1 MYSDFVS
8 SPHFRRRVT
17 IHDVARHA
25 GVSITTVSHAL
36 NGKGVVADTTR
47 ARVAESAAAL
57 GYSPDVIARGLRKQ
71 RLGLLGLVIRPLDTL
86 DSYQP
91 EGVDYFVRFSG
102 AAAVEALDRGF
113 GLMLVRDPT
122 TSNVPGIALAV
133 DGFIISDP
141 VARDPVI
148 ELLARHGIPLVT
160 VGRDVERPEFTDWVE
175 PGSASD
181 MRAVIEHL
189 LDRGAGRVALVTGTD
204 ANAWNVDSE
213 LAYREWS
220 AARGQEAIVYRQD
233 ERSGESGGREVAEE
247 MLASGGAPGD
257 APLPD
262 AIYCLTGRHAAGLQ
276 SRLQE
281 AGLAV
286 PRDVM
291 IVAGS
296 DSEQTRNSSPPI
308 TSVDLTPE
316 MTAAAAVD
324 FLLLRLSGHTQSVAP
339 LIENVLRVREST
351 NRR

>member
-1 MYSDFVS
+1 M
-8 SPHFRRRVT
+8 T

-36 NGKGVVADTTR
+36 NGKGVVADATR
-47 ARVAESAAAL
+47 ARVVDSATTL

-71 RLGLLGLVIRPLDTL
+71 SLGLLGLVIRPLDSL

-91 EGVDYFVRFSG
+91 AGVDYFVRFAG

-141 VARDPVI
+141 VASDPVI
-148 ELLARHGIPLVT
+148 ELLNRNGIPLVT
-160 VGRDVERPEFTDWVE
+160 VGRDIERSDFIDWVE
-175 PGSASD
+175 PGSSSD
-181 MRAVIEHL
+181 LDTVTAHL
-189 LDRGAGRVALVTGTD
+189 IDRGARRVALVTGTD
-204 ANAWNVDSE
+204 ANAWNVDTE
-213 LAYREWS
+213 LSYRGW
-220 AARGQEAIVYRQD
+220 AAAHGQEPIVYRQD
-233 ERSGESGGREVAEE
+233 ERSGEAGGLEVAEG
-247 MLASGGAPGD
+247 MLAAAGFGS

-296 DSEQTRNSSPPI
+296 DSEQTRNSTPPI

-316 MTAAAAVD
+316 VTATAAVG
-324 FLLLRLSGHTQSVAP
+324 FLLLRLSGDKESVAP
-339 LIENVLRVREST
+339 LIENVVRLREST

>member
-1 MYSDFVS
+1 M
-8 SPHFRRRVT
+8 T

-36 NGKGVVADTTR
+36 NGKGIVAETTR
-47 ARVAESAAAL
+47 ARVVESATTL

-71 RLGLLGLVIRPLDTL
+71 SLRLLGLVIRPLDTL

-91 EGVDYFVRFSG
+91 AGVDYFVRFAG

-141 VARDPVI
+141 VASDPVI
-148 ELLARHGIPLVT
+148 ELLNRNGIPLVT
-160 VGRDVERPEFTDWVE
+160 VGRDIERADFTDWVE
-175 PGSASD
+175 PGSSSD
-181 MRAVIEHL
+181 LHAVTEHL
-189 LDRGAGRVALVTGTD
+189 LDRGARRVALVTGTD
-204 ANAWNVDSE
+204 ANAWNFDTE
-213 LAYREWS
+213 LAYREWT
-220 AARGQEAIVYRQD
+220 AATAQEPIIYRQN
-233 ERSGESGGREVAEE
+233 ERSGEDGGREVAEA
-247 MLASGGAPGD
+247 MLAAASAPGGE
-257 APLPD
+257 PLPD

-296 DSEQTRNSSPPI
+296 DSEQTRNSTPPI

-316 MTAAAAVD
+316 VTAAAAVE
-324 FLLLRLSGHTQSVAP
+324 FLLLRLSGDTESVAP
-339 LIENVLRVREST
+339 LIENVLRLREST
-351 NRR
+351 NRP